1 MHKSKLKLV
10 YIQFQLC
17 VFVPKSVRV
26 KLFAVYILMRV
37 VCAISLLA

>member
-10 YIQFQLC
+10 YIQ
-17 VFVPKSVRV
+17 VRVCV